1 MDYGIN
7 ILVIDDSRAMRM
19 TIKVILK
26 RLGFKNIIEAEDG
39 RQGLDV
45 LKTVDVDLILCDW
58 MMPVMTGLEMLKELQ
73 KDESLSAIPFVIVTA
88 VGNKE
93 SIIEAVQAGVSN
105 YIVKPFA
112 PDTLEAKIK
121 ACFTNKSNLK
131 L

>member
-45 LKTVDVDLILCDW
+45 LKTVDIDLILCDW

-73 KDESLSAIPFVIVTA
+73 KDDVLSAIPFVIVTA

-112 PDTLEAKIK
+112 PDTLEGKIK